1 MKKLKMGTTA
11 MGVALGCTLA
21 AAGVLVM
28 LIGFW
33 KTLILLCLFG
43 LGYFIGT
50 IEKPGE
56 FIREKANRLIPDK
69 TVKPINIKEEIARE
83 QAESAAA
90 MAEAESE
97 IPAEEEK
104 DEE

>member
-11 MGVALGCTLA
+11 MGIALGSILA

-43 LGYFIGT
+43 IGYFIGT
-50 IEKPGE
+50 VNNPGE
-56 FIREKANRLIPDK
+56 FIRDKANKLIPDK
-69 TVKPINIKEEIARE
+69 NAQPINIKEEITRE
-83 QAESAAA
+83 QTESTPVVTV
-90 MAEAESE
+90 ESVKE
-97 IPAEEEK
+97 PAEIKETEE
-104 DEE
+104 

>member
-1 MKKLKMGTTA
+1 MKKLKMGTT
-11 MGVALGCTLA
+11 
-21 AAGVLVM
+21 VM
-28 LIGFW
+28 LIGFL